1 MKKFMYFSTGGAAD
15 GTGQAAAYEA
25 GKLVGV
31 VPLTTGTTAAYFERN
46 LGEWDN
52 KSGRDKI
59 VFTHDDTTN
68 GVGHRCKDI
77 GKALAEAVNAG
88 PHAGGAVI
96 DGETFPKG
104 LTFYGRWTA
113 FTLASGLVIAYRGS

>member
-31 VPLTTGTTAAYFERN
+31 IPLTVTTTAALFERN

-59 VFTHDDTTN
+59 IFTHDDTTN
-68 GVGHRCKDI
+68 GTGHRCKDI
-77 GKALAEAVNAG
+77 GKALAQAANAG
-88 PHAGGAVI
+88 PHTNGMTDVVDLDTKVFMSSLNFI
-96 DGETFPKG
+96 DSMTI
-104 LTFYGRWTA
+104 
-113 FTLASGLVIAYRGS
+113 TLDA

>member
-1 MKKFMYFSTGGAAD
+1 MYFSTGGAAD

-25 GKLVGV
+25 GDLVGV
-31 VPLTTGTTAAYFERN
+31 IPLTVTTTAAYFERN

-52 KSGRDKI
+52 QSGRDRI

-77 GKALAEAVNAG
+77 GKALAEAANAG
-88 PHAGGAVI
+88 PHVDGMTDVVDLDNSIYLNNLSFVSAV
-96 DGETFPKG
+96 
-104 LTFYGRWTA
+104 A
-113 FTLASGLVIAYRGS
+113 VTLDIANPLNA

>member
-1 MKKFMYFSTGGAAD
+1 MYFSTGGAAD

-31 VPLTTGTTAAYFERN
+31 VPTDTTHTAAYFERN

-59 VFTHDDTTN
+59 TFTHDNTTN
-68 GVGHRCKDI
+68 TTGHRCKDI
-77 GKALAEAVNAG
+77 GKALAQAANAG
-88 PHAGGAVI
+88 PHTNGMTDVVDLDTKVFMSSLNFI
-96 DGETFPKG
+96 DSMTI
-104 LTFYGRWTA
+104 
-113 FTLASGLVIAYRGS
+113 TLDA

>member
-1 MKKFMYFSTGGAAD
+1 MYFSTGGAAD

-31 VPLTTGTTAAYFERN
+31 LPLTTGTTAAYFERN

-59 VFTHDDTTN
+59 VFTHDNTTK
-68 GVGHRCKDI
+68 GVGHRCKLIARAMGRAMNAQPHTNGMVDVCDVDNDI
-77 GKALAEAVNAG
+77 YFDGFADIKG
-88 PHAGGAVI
+88 DSGFDIVI
-96 DGETFPKG
+96 
-104 LTFYGRWTA
+104 
-113 FTLASGLVIAYRGS
+113 TLDS

>member
-25 GKLVGV
+25 GRLVGV
-31 VPLTTGTTAAYFERN
+31 IPLTVTTTGAYFRRN
-46 LGEWDN
+46 ITEWDS
-52 KSGRDKI
+52 KGGRDKI

-77 GKALAEAVNAG
+77 GKALAEAANAG
-88 PHAGGAVI
+88 PHMNGMTDVVELDTSVFLNNLKFI
-96 DGETFPKG
+96 
-104 LTFYGRWTA
+104 TA
-113 FTLASGLVIAYRGS
+113 AAITLDASGNVL

>member
-1 MKKFMYFSTGGAAD
+1 MKKFMYFGTGGAAD

-31 VPLTTGTTAAYFERN
+31 IPIDVNNTAAYFERN

-59 VFTHDDTTN
+59 VFTHDDTTD

-77 GKALAEAVNAG
+77 GKAFAEAANAG
-88 PHAGGAVI
+88 PHVDGMTDVVDLDNSIFLNNLSFVTAV
-96 DGETFPKG
+96 
-104 LTFYGRWTA
+104 A
-113 FTLASGLVIAYRGS
+113 VTLDA